1 MGRVRPVNGQA
12 LRWLRA
18 EGSLTMH
25 LRRARAPLTVQVLGQ
40 AREPARAEDAW
51 PLGLRPGA
59 AVLGRTVLLVGDGR
73 PMVLAHSVVR
83 AAVARGPWRALG
95 GLGSRPLAELL
106 FTRADVDR
114 SPLWQAWLPPAHPL
128 ARWVARTWQQAT
140 GQPFPGRGVW
150 RRWSC
155 FERQGQSL
163 LVNEF
168 FVPGEVAAW
177 PVRARQRAGRYRRSE

>member
-1 MGRVRPVNGQA
+1 MRGPIRG
-12 LRWLRA
+12 WLRA

-40 AREPARAEDAW
+40 GREPARAADAR
-51 PLGLRPGA
+51 PLRLRPGS
-59 AVLGRTVLLVGDGR
+59 AVLGRTVLLVGAGR

-83 AAVARGPWRALG
+83 AAAARGPWRSLG

-106 FTRADVDR
+106 FTRADVGR
-114 SPLWQAWLPPAHPL
+114 SPLWQEWLPPGHPL
-128 ARWVARTWQQAT
+128 ARWVARTWAT
-140 GQPFPGRGVW
+140 AAGQPFPGRGVW

-163 LVNEF
+163 LVSEF
-168 FVPGEVAAW
+168 FVPGQTAGW
-177 PVRARQRAGRYRRSE
+177 PARARQRAGRYRRSE

>member
-1 MGRVRPVNGQA
+1 
-12 LRWLRA
+12 
-18 EGSLTMH
+18 
-25 LRRARAPLTVQVLGQ
+25 
-40 AREPARAEDAW
+40 
-51 PLGLRPGA
+51 
-59 AVLGRTVLLVGDGR
+59 
-73 PMVLAHSVVR
+73 MVLANSVVR

-177 PVRARQRAGRYRRSE
+177 PARARQRAGRYRRSE